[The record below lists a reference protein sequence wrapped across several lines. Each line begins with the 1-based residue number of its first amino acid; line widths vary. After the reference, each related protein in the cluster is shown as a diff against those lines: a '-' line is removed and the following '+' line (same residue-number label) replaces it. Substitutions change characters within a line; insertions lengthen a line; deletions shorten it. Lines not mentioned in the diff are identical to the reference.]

1 MWEMTQRLK
10 NVVLFPALLLT
21 RISNPGCFCTLSENE
36 SPVSRTVWIIGIF
49 SPSHS
54 FFKYLRGVVHK
65 IQDYCNSAK
74 NYLSLVMPFKT
85 DPIFKNKLLLMDFLN
100 KAIKSLKC
108 NLLDQNRN

>member
-54 FFKYLRGVVHK
+54 FFKYLRNENAV
-65 IQDYCNSAK
+65 S
-74 NYLSLVMPFKT
+74 
-85 DPIFKNKLLLMDFLN
+85 LLLSDVLTQLSQ
-100 KAIKSLKC
+100 I
-108 NLLDQNRN
+108 DQ